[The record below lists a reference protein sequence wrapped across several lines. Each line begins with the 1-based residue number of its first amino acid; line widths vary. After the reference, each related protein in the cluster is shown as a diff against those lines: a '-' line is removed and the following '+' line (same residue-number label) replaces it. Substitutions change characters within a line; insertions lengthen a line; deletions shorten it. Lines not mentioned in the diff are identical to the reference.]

1 MLHRSSHRWKHK
13 RKAFFGIFR
22 SSPIAFDL
30 MSSMVANRNSS
41 PRKAFLSSP
50 NHRTLRISLQVT
62 FGCSLL
68 WKWASRGHVSHP
80 WRTSNRM
87 QRPNSGR
94 FWKKPSA
101 GASNSSRID
110 GASVCV
116 CVCVCV
122 RARARVLLWR
132 WLGKRCNMSYHFSA
146 IPHFRELF
154 DCPTYT
160 YPIGNASPY
169 PCRHGFLTQLHLSPI
184 YFNWNSSVTGHKLLS
199 VILLAPFWPRSQ
211 QFPGNI

>member
-132 WLGKRCNMSYHFSA
+132 WLDKRCHMSYHYSA
-146 IPHFRELF
+146 IPQFRELF
-154 DCPTYT
+154 DWPSYITTHTDYT
-160 YPIGNASPY
+160 DFVLLWGRYHCCTAVSPDRSFIKKENLKQW
-169 PCRHGFLTQLHLSPI
+169 PNLMF
-184 YFNWNSSVTGHKLLS
+184 
-199 VILLAPFWPRSQ
+199 FWPC
-211 QFPGNI
+211 IIV